1 MQLLANIQMKLNLQ
15 ILNSYFI
22 FFFMNISHLVNL
34 LSFEQRFFGSINFE

>member
-15 ILNSYFI
+15 ILNEY
-22 FFFMNISHLVNL
+22 FMNISHFVNL